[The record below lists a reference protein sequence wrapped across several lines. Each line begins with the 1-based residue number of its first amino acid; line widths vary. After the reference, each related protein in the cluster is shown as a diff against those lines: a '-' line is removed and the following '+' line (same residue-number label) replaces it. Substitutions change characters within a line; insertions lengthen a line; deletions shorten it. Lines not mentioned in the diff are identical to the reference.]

1 MLPTTLKRR
10 IVKESWR
17 VTERADA
24 ALPQTAEAALFTI
37 TGGRIVVR
45 GIIGLVGTVVQTQAN
60 NTKLVEDPTT
70 GANTDMCAVL
80 DLTAAASG
88 AVYSIDGLPTV
99 ALTLGGFLCATP
111 TVCRVGAIDLNCA
124 ASNTGTMAWTLIWSQ
139 LDWGASVVAA

>member
-60 NTKLVEDPTT
+60 NTKLL
-70 GANTDMCAVL
+70 VL
-80 DLTAAASG
+80 FTAS
-88 AVYSIDGLPTV
+88 
-99 ALTLGGFLCATP
+99 
-111 TVCRVGAIDLNCA
+111 TVCLRSL
-124 ASNTGTMAWTLIWSQ
+124 
-139 LDWGASVVAA
+139 